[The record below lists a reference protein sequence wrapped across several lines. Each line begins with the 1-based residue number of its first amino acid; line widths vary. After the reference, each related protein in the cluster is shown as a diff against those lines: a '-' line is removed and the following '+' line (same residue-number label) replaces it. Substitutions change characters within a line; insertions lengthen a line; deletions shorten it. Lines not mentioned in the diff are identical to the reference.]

1 MPSYSCSCLPVTFGL
16 VAVTVAILIGYV
28 IQLSAIPS
36 DIHIQIDTSGTAS
49 KSTLL
54 LGKTIATLTP
64 EQIRDYHRDGVV
76 FVPNLLSEEEAAQL
90 KDAANYASSRLFDV
104 FGLFGRS
111 LYKTVMFDLWR
122 TSSEIASLS
131 LQALP
136 QVAAQLMTSSGP
148 DLDLDNNNNN
158 DDDDDDGD
166 DEKKTATTTATRQR
180 PNTASIRLLRDAFFA
195 YQPPGEACGWHVD
208 DAGFW
213 PAVQDTSGPTFWIA
227 LDPLSVEEGGGLTV
241 LNRTL
246 FQQTEPFDVTEES
259 CRQAIATNTCNMTE
273 ISPSCHAK
281 MEAAKIQMDMRPG
294 DAIIWDRFTFH
305 RGVAG
310 TDLLPNDVIKQR
322 YSVRYIPKESRTFG
336 LVHSSVEQLAPFDS
350 PYYPQVWPKLLDSE
364 MEALER
370 GLDSDITLISAISFQ
385 SKRMMKTAMDTLFP
399 RRATKEDSVTP
410 Q

>member
-1 MPSYSCSCLPVTFGL
+1 MPSYSCSCLPITFGL

-54 LGKTIATLTP
+54 LGKTTATLTP

-104 FGLFGRS
+104 FGFFGKS

-136 QVAAQLMTSSGP
+136 QVAAQLMTSSET
-148 DLDLDNNNNN
+148 DLDLDKN
-158 DDDDDDGD
+158 DDDGD
-166 DEKKTATTTATRQR
+166 DEKPAITTATRPR

-246 FQQTEPFDVTEES
+246 FQQTEPLDVTEES
-259 CRQAIATNTCNMTE
+259 CRQAIAAATCDMVE
-273 ISPSCHAK
+273 KSPLCHAK

-294 DAIIWDRFTFH
+294 DAIIWDRYTFH

-310 TDLLPNDVIKQR
+310 TDLLPDDVIKQR
-322 YSVRYIPKESRTFG
+322 YSVRYMPKESRAFG
-336 LVHSSVEQLAPFDS
+336 AVHASVEQLAPFNS

-364 MEALER
+364 MEALEH
-370 GLDSDITLISAISFQ
+370 GLDSDITLMSAISFQ
-385 SKRMMKTAMDTLFP
+385 SKRMMKAAMETLFP
-399 RRATKEDSVTP
+399 RRAIKGDSVTP